1 MSDSI
6 VPRRL
11 YYVDLL
17 NVDIQKE
24 GQDKFV
30 AENVK
35 IGPSGVLECD
45 MVFADSKTT
54 LKTFFSGQFHIV
66 EMARED
72 VEHFENPEDCGHHH
86 GDDEDDE

>member
-1 MSDSI
+1 MSDNI

-24 GQDKFV
+24 NQDKFV

-45 MVFADSKTT
+45 RVFADSKIT
-54 LKTFFSGQFHIV
+54 LKMFYNGQFHIV
-66 EMARED
+66 EMDRED
-72 VEHFENPEDCGHHH
+72 VENFENPEDCGHHH
-86 GDDEDDE
+86 EDEDEE